1 MSKNLE
7 LEVLDKQSL
16 HWEKN
21 FSNRP
26 DMFGTDASVAAVYT
40 LDQFKKNNFK
50 NIVELGSGQ
59 GRDSI
64 FFAKN
69 GLNIQSLDYS
79 QSGIKRI
86 QEKST
91 QLGLGNLLDAKIFD
105 VRERLPFDDNSIDG
119 CYSHMLYCMALSFEE
134 IENLNNEVHRVLKKA
149 QLHGQYYQ
157 SIFPNDFPLDYSILE
172 KNYRAF
178 KSVQHKF
185 SPKTFSIISPK
196 NILPLSIKEW
206 DHAEQF
212 MNLKHYED
220 GRLRIYNALPIP
232 LTVTNIYSSD
242 SFILNTPIKIEGSK
256 TEDKYL
262 EIKEDLAVKI
272 KDSVEKIGLSFAF
285 PSQSIYIEKTQ
296 SQ

>member
-26 DMFGTDASVAAVYT
+26 DMFGTDASMAAVYT

-134 IENLNNEVHRVLKKA
+134 IENLNNEVHRVLK
-149 QLHGQYYQ
+149 QDGLNV
-157 SIFPNDFPLDYSILE
+157 FTV
-172 KNYRAF
+172 R
-178 KSVQHKF
+178 
-185 SPKTFSIISPK
+185 
-196 NILPLSIKEW
+196 NI
-206 DHAEQF
+206 
-212 MNLKHYED
+212 ED
-220 GRLRIYNALPIP
+220 GDYQNGIHRGEDLYESNGFIVHFFSKDKIKKLLRGFEL
-232 LTVTNIYSSD
+232 LDMST
-242 SFILNTPIKIEGSK
+242 FEEGSFPRRLYRV
-256 TEDKYL
+256 TMR
-262 EIKEDLAVKI
+262 KI
-272 KDSVEKIGLSFAF
+272 
-285 PSQSIYIEKTQ
+285 
-296 SQ
+296 

>member
-7 LEVLDKQSL
+7 LEVLYKQSL
-16 HWEKN
+16 HWEEN

-86 QEKST
+86 QEKSS

-105 VRERLPFDDNSIDG
+105 VRERLPFEDNSIDG

-134 IENLNNEVHRVLKKA
+134 IENLNNEVHRVLK
-149 QLHGQYYQ
+149 QGGLNVFTVRNIEDGDYQ
-157 SIFPNDFPLDYSILE
+157 NGIHRGEDLYESNGFIVHFFSKDKIKKLLRGFELLDMSNFEEGSFPRRL
-172 KNYRAF
+172 YRATMR
-178 KSVQHKF
+178 KK
-185 SPKTFSIISPK
+185 
-196 NILPLSIKEW
+196 
-206 DHAEQF
+206 
-212 MNLKHYED
+212 
-220 GRLRIYNALPIP
+220 
-232 LTVTNIYSSD
+232 
-242 SFILNTPIKIEGSK
+242 
-256 TEDKYL
+256 
-262 EIKEDLAVKI
+262 
-272 KDSVEKIGLSFAF
+272 
-285 PSQSIYIEKTQ
+285 
-296 SQ
+296 

>member
-134 IENLNNEVHRVLKKA
+134 IENLNNEVHRVLK
-149 QLHGQYYQ
+149 QDGLNVFTVRNIEDGDYQ
-157 SIFPNDFPLDYSILE
+157 NGIHRGEDLYESNGFIVHFFSKDKIKKLLRGFELLDMSTFEEGSFPRRL
-172 KNYRAF
+172 YRATMR
-178 KSVQHKF
+178 KK
-185 SPKTFSIISPK
+185 
-196 NILPLSIKEW
+196 
-206 DHAEQF
+206 
-212 MNLKHYED
+212 
-220 GRLRIYNALPIP
+220 
-232 LTVTNIYSSD
+232 
-242 SFILNTPIKIEGSK
+242 
-256 TEDKYL
+256 
-262 EIKEDLAVKI
+262 
-272 KDSVEKIGLSFAF
+272 
-285 PSQSIYIEKTQ
+285 
-296 SQ
+296 

>member
-134 IENLNNEVHRVLKKA
+134 IENLNNEVHRVLK
-149 QLHGQYYQ
+149 QDGLNV
-157 SIFPNDFPLDYSILE
+157 FTV
-172 KNYRAF
+172 R
-178 KSVQHKF
+178 
-185 SPKTFSIISPK
+185 
-196 NILPLSIKEW
+196 NI
-206 DHAEQF
+206 
-212 MNLKHYED
+212 ED
-220 GRLRIYNALPIP
+220 GDYQNGIHRGEDLFESNGFIVHFFSKDKIKKLLRGFEL
-232 LTVTNIYSSD
+232 LDMST
-242 SFILNTPIKIEGSK
+242 FEEGSFPRRLYRV
-256 TEDKYL
+256 TMR
-262 EIKEDLAVKI
+262 KI
-272 KDSVEKIGLSFAF
+272 
-285 PSQSIYIEKTQ
+285 
-296 SQ
+296 

>member
-119 CYSHMLYCMALSFEE
+119 CYSHMLYCMALTFEE
-134 IENLNNEVHRVLKKA
+134 IENLNNEVHRVLK
-149 QLHGQYYQ
+149 QDGLNV
-157 SIFPNDFPLDYSILE
+157 FTV
-172 KNYRAF
+172 R
-178 KSVQHKF
+178 
-185 SPKTFSIISPK
+185 
-196 NILPLSIKEW
+196 NI
-206 DHAEQF
+206 
-212 MNLKHYED
+212 ED
-220 GRLRIYNALPIP
+220 GDYQNGIHRGEDLYESNGFIVHFFSKDKIKKLLRGFEL
-232 LTVTNIYSSD
+232 LDMST
-242 SFILNTPIKIEGSK
+242 FEEGSFPRRLYRV
-256 TEDKYL
+256 TMR
-262 EIKEDLAVKI
+262 KI
-272 KDSVEKIGLSFAF
+272 
-285 PSQSIYIEKTQ
+285 
-296 SQ
+296 

>member
-21 FSNRP
+21 FSKRP

-134 IENLNNEVHRVLKKA
+134 IENLNNEVHRVLK
-149 QLHGQYYQ
+149 QDGLNV
-157 SIFPNDFPLDYSILE
+157 FTV
-172 KNYRAF
+172 R
-178 KSVQHKF
+178 
-185 SPKTFSIISPK
+185 
-196 NILPLSIKEW
+196 NI
-206 DHAEQF
+206 
-212 MNLKHYED
+212 ED
-220 GRLRIYNALPIP
+220 GDYQNGIHRGEDLYESNGFIVHFFSKDKIKKLLRGFEL
-232 LTVTNIYSSD
+232 LDMST
-242 SFILNTPIKIEGSK
+242 FEEGSFPRRLYRV
-256 TEDKYL
+256 TMR
-262 EIKEDLAVKI
+262 KI
-272 KDSVEKIGLSFAF
+272 
-285 PSQSIYIEKTQ
+285 
-296 SQ
+296 